1 MKRWRYR
8 CLILDWLIANKSIQA
23 GPYFSSLQKMCLANF
38 FSLDLPTTYDYYL
51 IISGLVLQKP

>member
-1 MKRWRYR
+1 
-8 CLILDWLIANKSIQA
+8 
-23 GPYFSSLQKMCLANF
+23 MCLANF